1 MYLSGFL
8 CPIKIVRLLYDSL
21 REESKEEEEEGG
33 NKFVDVPLSL
43 KGHVIGKGGHKL
55 HEIMETTGTTIFSQS
70 KEEAG
75 FTIFGDVEQIAHAER
90 LIKGIVVKIL
100 PSSSVSV
107 LSSSCLF
114 DIFFYSLL
122 CCLIVNFLFVTG

>member
-1 MYLSGFL
+1 MCLSGFL
-8 CPIKIVRLLYDSL
+8 CPIKIVRLSYDSL
-21 REESKEEEEEGG
+21 REESKEEEEGG
-33 NKFVDVPLSL
+33 SKFVDVPLSL

-75 FTIFGDVEQIAHAER
+75 FTIFGDEEQIAHAER

-107 LSSSCLF
+107 LSSNRLF
-114 DIFFYSLL
+114 NNL
-122 CCLIVNFLFVTG
+122 FLFPSLAFDC